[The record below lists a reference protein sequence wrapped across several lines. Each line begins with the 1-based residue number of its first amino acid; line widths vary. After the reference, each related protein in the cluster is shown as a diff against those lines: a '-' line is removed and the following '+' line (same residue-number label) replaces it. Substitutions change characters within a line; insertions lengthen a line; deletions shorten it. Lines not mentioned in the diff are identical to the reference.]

1 MTARAPGGALAA
13 WVVTDGAAGAEN
25 QCLGLARHLGIAPT
39 VKRIAI
45 RRPWRWLPPALWP
58 APLAAISV
66 AGDAL
71 APPWPQLM
79 IASGRKSAAPA
90 AAIARAARGGTVAVQ
105 IQKPGLAAARFDLV
119 VAPRHDRLRGAN
131 VVATTGAVHG
141 LTRALLD
148 EEARRAA
155 AAVAHLPRP
164 LIFAAIGGANRAY
177 RFDATDARALGQRLS
192 ALPGGLL
199 ATVSRR
205 TGQRVAGALGAALD
219 PQRSLFWTGS
229 GPNPYRGWLGLAD
242 AVVVTA
248 DSVAMASEACA
259 TGRPVFIAELPGG
272 SAKFRAF
279 HERLFRHGH
288 ARPLAEGSPQRGL
301 ALDWTPVPLDD
312 GAAVAGRV
320 RRLLAERF
328 SW

>member
-1 MTARAPGGALAA
+1 MAEGPPTRAWTAWA
-13 WVVTDGAAGAEN
+13 VSDGAAGAEN
-25 QCLGLARHLGIAPT
+25 QCIGLAARLGVEAA

-58 APLAAISV
+58 APLAALSP
-66 AGDAL
+66 AGDGL
-71 APPWPQLM
+71 APPWPQLL

-119 VAPRHDRLRGAN
+119 VAPRHDRLQGAN
-131 VVATTGAVHG
+131 VVVTTGSVHG

-148 EEARRAA
+148 GEARRVAPGA
-155 AAVAHLPRP
+155 AHLPRP
-164 LIFAAIGGANRAY
+164 LVFAAIGGANRAY
-177 RFDATDARALGQRLS
+177 RFDESAAAALGRRLA

-199 ATVSRR
+199 AVVSRR
-205 TGQRVAGALGAALD
+205 TGRRAARAIGAALD
-219 PQRSLFWTGS
+219 PRRSLFWAGD

-279 HERLFRHGH
+279 HGLLFRLGH
-288 ARPLAEGSPQRGL
+288 ARPLAQGL

-312 GAAVAGRV
+312 GAAVARRV
-320 RRLLAERF
+320 RLLLEERF